1 MIALVDVNNFYVSCE
16 RLFNPKLF
24 NKPVVVL
31 SNNDGCIISR
41 SNEAKLLG
49 VKMGTPL
56 FKIKDLIKS
65 FGIIVLSSNY
75 PLYADIS
82 NRAMILLASFSPCQE
97 IYSIDECFLDLSG
110 NREPYITGQIIK
122 KKLWQYLGMP
132 VCVGIAPTKTLA
144 KLANYCAKKQS
155 EWSGV
160 CNFSELSIIKIDDL
174 MSKTNVSEVWG
185 VGNKTADKLR
195 SIGIYSVLDLKKSD
209 AIYMK
214 KKFSINLEKTIYEL
228 NKTICFPVNLKTPL
242 KKQVISSRSFGYP
255 IESYN
260 LLVEAVTT
268 FTSRVAYKSRQQNTL
283 AECVSVF
290 ISSNPFQKKR
300 YYYRNNITL
309 KLPYP
314 TNDTNLILS
323 LALEGLRFIYKANIK
338 YAKCGVVLSGMIDES
353 KTQAYLWP
361 VKTVERSRLNQVID
375 TINVKFDKQSIRL
388 ATQPINP
395 AWKMKQSRKSQSFT
409 TSWQELLVVNSVQ

>member
-16 RLFNPKLF
+16 RLFNPKLL

-49 VKMGTPL
+49 IKMGTPL
-56 FKIKDLIKS
+56 FKIKSVIKS
-65 FGIIVLSSNY
+65 SSIIALSSNY

-82 NRAMILLASFSPCQE
+82 NRTMILLASFSLRQE

-110 NREPYITGQIIK
+110 NRDLNATGQTIK
-122 KKLWQYLGMP
+122 KKLWQYLDMP

-144 KLANYCAKKQS
+144 KLANYCAKKQP

-160 CNFSELSIIKIDDL
+160 CDLSELSTIRIDNI
-174 MSKTNVSEVWG
+174 MSKINVSEVWG
-185 VGNKTADKLR
+185 IGNKTSDKLN

-214 KKFSINLEKTIYEL
+214 NKFSINLEKIIYEL
-228 NKTICFPVNLKTPL
+228 NKTICFPIDSKTPL
-242 KKQVISSRSFGYP
+242 KKQIVTSRSFGRP
-255 IESYN
+255 IQRYN

-268 FTSRVAYKSRQQNTL
+268 FTSRAAYKSRQQNTL
-283 AECVSVF
+283 AEYVSVF
-290 ISSNPFQKKR
+290 ISSSPFQKKP
-300 YYYRNNITL
+300 YFYQNIITL

-314 TNDTNLILS
+314 TSDTNLILS
-323 LALEGLRFIYKANIK
+323 IALEGAQSIYKANIK
-338 YAKCGVVLSGMIDES
+338 YVKCGIILSGLVDKNRS
-353 KTQAYLWP
+353 KIIYGL
-361 VKTVERSRLNQVID
+361 
-375 TINVKFDKQSIRL
+375 
-388 ATQPINP
+388 
-395 AWKMKQSRKSQSFT
+395 
-409 TSWQELLVVNSVQ
+409 

>member
-16 RLFNPKLF
+16 RLFNPKLL

-49 VKMGTPL
+49 IKMGTPL
-56 FKIKDLIKS
+56 FKIKSVIKS
-65 FGIIVLSSNY
+65 SSIIALSSNY
-75 PLYADIS
+75 SLYADIS
-82 NRAMILLASFSPCQE
+82 NRTMILLASFSPQQE

-110 NREPYITGQIIK
+110 NRELNATGQIIK
-122 KKLWQYLGMP
+122 KKLWQYLDMP

-144 KLANYCAKKQS
+144 KLANYCAKKQP

-160 CNFSELSIIKIDDL
+160 CDLSELSTIRIDNI
-174 MSKTNVSEVWG
+174 MSKINVSEVWG
-185 VGNKTADKLR
+185 VGNKTSDKLN

-214 KKFSINLEKTIYEL
+214 KKFSINLEKIIYEL
-228 NKTICFPVNLKTPL
+228 NKTICFPIDSKIPV
-242 KKQVISSRSFGYP
+242 KKQIVTSRSFGRP
-255 IESYN
+255 IQRYD

-268 FTSRVAYKSRQQNTL
+268 FTSRAAYKSRQQNTL
-283 AECVSVF
+283 AEYVSVF
-290 ISSNPFQKKR
+290 ISSSPFQKKP
-300 YYYRNNITL
+300 YFYQNIITL

-314 TNDTNLILS
+314 TSDTNLILS
-323 LALEGLRFIYKANIK
+323 IALEGAQSIYKSNIK
-338 YAKCGVVLSGMIDES
+338 YVKCGIILSGLVDKHS
-353 KTQAYLWP
+353 RQDYLWP
-361 VKTVERSRLNQVID
+361 VETLQRSRLTQVID
-375 TINVKFDKQSIRL
+375 TINFKFDKQSIRL

-395 AWKMKQSRKSQSFT
+395 IWKMKQSRKSQSFT
-409 TSWQELLVVNSVQ
+409 TSWKELLVVN

>member
-16 RLFNPKLF
+16 RLFNPKLL

-49 VKMGTPL
+49 IKMGTPL
-56 FKIKDLIKS
+56 FKIKSVIKS
-65 FGIIVLSSNY
+65 SSIIALSSNY
-75 PLYADIS
+75 SLYADIS
-82 NRAMILLASFSPCQE
+82 NRTMILLASFSPQQE

-110 NREPYITGQIIK
+110 NRKLNATGQTIK

-144 KLANYCAKKQS
+144 KLANYCAKKQP

-160 CNFSELSIIKIDDL
+160 CNFSELPTIRIDNI
-174 MSKTNVSEVWG
+174 MSKIRISEVWG
-185 VGNKTADKLR
+185 VGNKTANKLN

-209 AIYMK
+209 AIQIK
-214 KKFSINLEKTIYEL
+214 NIFSIKLEKIIYEL
-228 NKTICFPVNLKTPL
+228 NKTICFPIDLKIPL
-242 KKQVISSRSFGYP
+242 KKQIISSRSFGRS
-255 IESYN
+255 IQSYD

-268 FTSRVAYKSRQQNTL
+268 FTSRAAYKSRQQSTL
-283 AECVSVF
+283 AEYVSVF
-290 ISSNPFQKKR
+290 VSSSPFQKKNF
-300 YYYRNNITL
+300 YQKNITL

-314 TNDTNLILS
+314 TNDTNLIVS
-323 LALEGLRFIYKANIK
+323 IALEGAKSIYKDDVK
-338 YAKCGVVLSGMIDES
+338 YVKCGVTLSGLIGEHR
-353 KTQAYLWP
+353 TQDYLWP
-361 VKTVERSRLNQVID
+361 IKTIERSRLTQVID

-388 ATQPINP
+388 ATEPINP
-395 AWKMKQSRKSQSFT
+395 IWKMNQSRKSQSFT
-409 TSWQELLVVNSVQ
+409 TSWKELLLVN

>member
-16 RLFNPKLF
+16 RLFNPKLL

-49 VKMGTPL
+49 IKMGTPL
-56 FKIKDLIKS
+56 FKIKNVIKPS
-65 FGIIVLSSNY
+65 SIIALSSNY

-82 NRAMILLASFSPCQE
+82 NRTMILLGSFSPQQE

-110 NREPYITGQIIK
+110 NQDLYATGQTIK
-122 KKLWQYLGMP
+122 KKLWQYLDMP

-144 KLANYCAKKQS
+144 KLANYCAKKQPS
-155 EWSGV
+155 WSGV
-160 CNFSELSIIKIDDL
+160 CDLSELSTVRIDNI
-174 MSKTNVSEVWG
+174 MSKINVSEVWG
-185 VGNKTADKLR
+185 VGNKTSDKLN
-195 SIGIYSVLDLKKSD
+195 SIDIYSVLDLKKSD

-228 NKTICFPVNLKTPL
+228 NKTICFPIDSKILQ
-242 KKQVISSRSFGYP
+242 KKQIVTSRSFGRP
-255 IESYN
+255 IQRYD

-268 FTSRVAYKSRQQNTL
+268 FTSRVAYKSRQQSTL
-283 AECVSVF
+283 AEYVSVF
-290 ISSNPFQKKR
+290 ISSSPFQKKP
-300 YYYRNNITL
+300 YFYQNIITL

-314 TNDTNLILS
+314 TSDTNLILS
-323 LALEGLRFIYKANIK
+323 IALEGAQSIYKANIK
-338 YAKCGVVLSGMIDES
+338 YVKCGIILSGLADKNRS
-353 KTQAYLWP
+353 QDYLWP
-361 VKTVERSRLNQVID
+361 IETVERSRLTQAID
-375 TINVKFDKQSIRL
+375 TINFKFDKQGIRL

-395 AWKMKQSRKSQSFT
+395 IWKMKQSMKSQSFT
-409 TSWQELLVVNSVQ
+409 TSWKELLVVN